1 MNEVS
6 SRANK
11 ACSFSISIGV
21 MTICCPRYTRFAL
34 AVFRANVMR
43 IENSNFGSVGSKNRR
58 TLVIKPKNYKL
69 E

>member
-11 ACSFSISIGV
+11 ACSFFLYLSIGV
-21 MTICCPRYTRFAL
+21 MTICCPRYSRFAL

-43 IENSNFGSVGSKNRR
+43 IENSYLDSAGSKTGDNSHQ
-58 TLVIKPKNYKL
+58 TEKL
-69 E
+69 